1 MKQVTFAGHPL
12 HPQILSFP
20 LGLLPFSTVMDLMYL
35 ATGKP
40 KYAHAAKLSLIG
52 GYVGGLAAAVSGVAD
67 YLTISPG
74 GPMKQAANTH
84 ALLNTAMMGVQTA
97 NLASRRKRPS
107 GLLPAVFSCIGCAG
121 VLISQWY
128 GGELVY
134 KFGMRVD
141 PATEK
146 PQPQAK
152 LPGDKALSRGLHRIQ
167 EFMPQSGP
175 GHEQ

>member
-12 HPQILSFP
+12 HPQILSLP
-20 LGLLPFSTVMDLMYL
+20 LGLLPFSTVMDLMYM

-52 GYVGGLAAAVSGVAD
+52 GYIGGVAAAASGVAD

-84 ALLNTAMMGVQTA
+84 ALLNTTMMGVQTA
-97 NLASRRKRPS
+97 NLVSRRKQPS
-107 GLLPAVFSCIGCAG
+107 SILSTVLSCIGCAG

-134 KFGMRVD
+134 RFGMRVD

-146 PQPQAK
+146 PQRKAK
-152 LPGDKALSRGLHRIQ
+152 LPGDKVIYRALERI
-167 EFMPQSGP
+167 EHAMPAGGP
-175 GHEQ
+175 GREE